1 MYNLSWAKGCDSFKQ
16 GLRLQASKFSSGQQ
30 KSKMLKKNLLVC
42 YLVCGDGCSEAE
54 FWWINDFTDLHRTM
68 VILVFT
74 GVTLLTSNLLI
85 NAGLEGNFYPCI
97 AVVV

>member
-42 YLVCGDGCSEAE
+42 YLVCGDGCS
-54 FWWINDFTDLHRTM
+54 
-68 VILVFT
+68 
-74 GVTLLTSNLLI
+74 
-85 NAGLEGNFYPCI
+85 
-97 AVVV
+97 AVNNY